1 MCLKVQQNWLI
12 RQVKYSLVKLYM
24 HLKVGELAIIE
35 IYLLQKE
42 YQQHSTDLDTPIIT
56 KARQY
61 GKELKGEKR
70 KLDTEDTK
78 QKPR

>member
-1 MCLKVQQNWLI
+1 MSVAILCWLCLCFKDKHIPSKHSWKDVCLKVQQNWLI

-56 KARQY
+56 
-61 GKELKGEKR
+61 
-70 KLDTEDTK
+70 
-78 QKPR
+78 